1 MLARRFNLT
10 HHNPIQMKPRK
21 PISLLTNPKI
31 LRQIDRGLLRCL
43 LEKFSDFLRKREI
56 ELPPATKK
64 RGDYDF
70 TKLSKALLD
79 DDDRPDQLLLA
90 LEAVGTMADV
100 HGREILHRNLVRES
114 GETAPGDD
122 VVTADLAL
130 RAYLEDR
137 PIFDLALME
146 KRVVDTR
153 RYRCFTPAPGIKI
166 QTADFSETKRA
177 AIEKELS
184 EFFRHP
190 EGGCEII
197 PSGQSSRVRWFI
209 IIHGGRRRR
218 EPTFEK
224 GKRTHVEYYPET
236 DDVVRIN
243 TANGDLWIHAKT
255 KAESEAY
262 RKSFGRHLLAMEE
275 AFIMPDRL
283 FTLQPLRK
291 HGPTSLETTDIED
304 CPIKSIELRE
314 VEILLDANNQTTWK
328 MSSRNNI
335 FASLER
341 FGGIPDAGQI
351 RSAKFVVEYKDIA
364 KRTIVKIK
372 LPADADYERDSDSEW
387 IEAWLEKRKFR
398 FHEPGSNEEST

>member
-1 MLARRFNLT
+1 
-10 HHNPIQMKPRK
+10 MKPRK
-21 PISLLTNPKI
+21 PISRLTNPKI

-43 LEKFSDFLRKREI
+43 LERFSDFLRKREI

-100 HGREILHRNLVRES
+100 HGREILLRNLLRER
-114 GETAPGDD
+114 GQQAPDRD

-130 RAYLEDR
+130 RSYLEDR
-137 PIFDLALME
+137 QVFDSALME

-153 RYRCFTPAPGIKI
+153 RYRCFIPAPGIEI
-166 QTADFSETKRA
+166 QTADFSDAKMTS
-177 AIEKELS
+177 IEQDLS
-184 EFFRHP
+184 EFFRQP

-209 IIHGGRRRR
+209 IIHGGKRRR

-236 DDVVRIN
+236 DDVVRI

-255 KAESEAY
+255 KSESEAY
-262 RKSFGRHLLAMEE
+262 RKSFGRHLLATEE
-275 AFIMPDRL
+275 AFITPDRL
-283 FTLQPLRK
+283 FTLQPLRTR
-291 HGPTSLETTDIED
+291 GPASLFTTDIEG

-314 VEILLDANNQTTWK
+314 VEILLDPNNQTTWR
-328 MSSRNNI
+328 MSSKNSI

-341 FGGIPDAGQI
+341 FGGIPDAGEI

-372 LPADADYERDSDSEW
+372 KPADADYERDSDSEW

-398 FHEPGSNEEST
+398 IHEPESNEELT